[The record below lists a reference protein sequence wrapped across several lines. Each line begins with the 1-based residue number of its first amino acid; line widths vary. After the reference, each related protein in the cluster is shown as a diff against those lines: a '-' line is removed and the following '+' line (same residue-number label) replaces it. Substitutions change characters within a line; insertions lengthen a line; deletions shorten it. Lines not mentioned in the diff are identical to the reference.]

1 MNNAME
7 IRATLQ
13 RVHGITRPAHT
24 DVIRVMTIMRQRGV
38 GVGVGIGYMLSAKG
52 WR

>member
-7 IRATLQ
+7 IRATLE

-24 DVIRVMTIMRQRGV
+24 DVIRVMTEMRHRGV
-38 GVGVGIGYMLSAKG
+38 GVGVAVGYMLMGKG
-52 WR
+52 YR